1 VSKRLVNDKVEAHMA
16 IVEITMVTLAPV
28 LLASVMMPDGRTL
41 EERIRN
47 AQFDLPLPAPTR

>member
-1 VSKRLVNDKVEAHMA
+1 MA